1 MKIFVNQEVRRLFIA
16 AGLFLLAALIAGQV
30 LVRLAVDDYKNALIA
45 HDAALAGA
53 LEEQGLDPVSAAS
66 VFTVPKTDAQ
76 RAAGRLALEQAGV
89 TEDLDYRFVPE
100 AELFLRRYGSAALI
114 AGMIFSTVALA
125 GLALFFVHQDRQI
138 ETGRQAVAR
147 FMQSG
152 ERAGAQREML
162 ALSASSLDEGSLAQL
177 FGAINSMAASL
188 TAHLQKE
195 QQDREFLKETISDIS
210 HQLKTPLTALQM
222 YNEII
227 RDENPEN
234 PMVVDFIHKSEHE
247 LLRMEYLIQNLLK
260 LARLDAG
267 AIVLNNRPLALPAFL
282 EDTLGCFATRAA
294 VEGKQVQITCPAE
307 LMLVGDEHWLAEAVS
322 NLVKNAFDHTGE
334 GGLVQVICEESPV
347 MVTITVQDNGTGIH
361 PEDLPY
367 VFKRFYRS
375 RFSQDHQGVGIGL
388 TLALRIVEK
397 HGGSIVVESE
407 LGHGAV
413 FRMIFPK
420 LTNL

>member
-16 AGLFLLAALIAGQV
+16 AGLFLLAALFTGQV
-30 LVRLAVDDYKNALIA
+30 LVRLVVDDYKNALIA

-53 LEEQGLDPVSAAS
+53 LVEQGLDLGSAAS

-76 RAAGRLALEQAGV
+76 RAAGWLALEQAGV

-114 AGMIFSTVALA
+114 AGMIFSAVAMT

-138 ETGRQAVAR
+138 ETGRQAVER

-152 ERAGAQREML
+152 ERAGAQREVL

-267 AIVLNNRPLALPAFL
+267 AIVLKNRPLALPAFL

-294 VEGKQVQITCPAE
+294 VEGKQVQITCPAG
-307 LMLVGDEHWLAEAVS
+307 LMLEGDEQWLAEAVS

-334 GGLVQVICEESPV
+334 GGLVRVICEETPL

-413 FRMIFPK
+413 FRIIFPK

>member
-1 MKIFVNQEVRRLFIA
+1 
-16 AGLFLLAALIAGQV
+16 
-30 LVRLAVDDYKNALIA
+30 
-45 HDAALAGA
+45 
-53 LEEQGLDPVSAAS
+53 
-66 VFTVPKTDAQ
+66 
-76 RAAGRLALEQAGV
+76 
-89 TEDLDYRFVPE
+89 
-100 AELFLRRYGSAALI
+100 
-114 AGMIFSTVALA
+114 
-125 GLALFFVHQDRQI
+125 
-138 ETGRQAVAR
+138 
-147 FMQSG
+147 
-152 ERAGAQREML
+152 
-162 ALSASSLDEGSLAQL
+162 
-177 FGAINSMAASL
+177 MAASL

-267 AIVLNNRPLALPAFL
+267 AIVLKNRPLALPAFL

-294 VEGKQVQITCPAE
+294 VEGKQVQITCPAG
-307 LMLVGDEHWLAEAVS
+307 LMLEGDEHWLAEAVS

-334 GGLVQVICEESPV
+334 GGLVQVICEETPL

>member
-1 MKIFVNQEVRRLFIA
+1 
-16 AGLFLLAALIAGQV
+16 LAALFTGQV
-30 LVRLAVDDYKNALIA
+30 LVWLAVDDYKNALIA

-53 LEEQGLDPVSAAS
+53 LVEQGLDPVSAAS

-114 AGMIFSTVALA
+114 VGMIFSTVALA

-138 ETGRQAVAR
+138 ETGRQAVER

-152 ERAGAQREML
+152 ERAGAQREVF

-334 GGLVQVICEESPV
+334 GGLVQVICEETPL

-375 RFSQDHQGVGIGL
+375 RFSQDHQGIGIGL

-397 HGGSIVVESE
+397 HGGSVVVESE
-407 LGHGAV
+407 LGQGAV

-420 LTNL
+420 LTKL